1 MKSTTVIIAFGGKY
15 ERDSSSPPHGW
26 SSASRSRCL
35 STRMLNPLRASRRGY
50 ACSSNLL
57 GEKHVATRSNNKCTE
72 TIKSVDKVGLN
83 PFKLKATSINS
94 KMAHADKLRNFPLL
108 SFKLEKTSAAA
119 DADADNYQ
127 MIRYL
132 QSNVQLLHGGPLV
145 RSRKSAAAVDSD
157 DDYAV
162 KLAASIG
169 AEEEE
174 EEEEEVREFQREST
188 ALDGVDLN
196 LPFDRIPMEEQFK
209 ADDRSY

>member
-1 MKSTTVIIAFGGKY
+1 
-15 ERDSSSPPHGW
+15 
-26 SSASRSRCL
+26 
-35 STRMLNPLRASRRGY
+35 
-50 ACSSNLL
+50 
-57 GEKHVATRSNNKCTE
+57 
-72 TIKSVDKVGLN
+72 
-83 PFKLKATSINS
+83 
-94 KMAHADKLRNFPLL
+94 MAHADKLRNFPLL
-108 SFKLEKTSAAA
+108 SFKLEKTCRKKKLAAA

-174 EEEEEVREFQREST
+174 EVREFQREST
-188 ALDGVDLN
+188 G
-196 LPFDRIPMEEQFK
+196 FGW
-209 ADDRSY
+209 S

>member
-1 MKSTTVIIAFGGKY
+1 
-15 ERDSSSPPHGW
+15 
-26 SSASRSRCL
+26 
-35 STRMLNPLRASRRGY
+35 
-50 ACSSNLL
+50 
-57 GEKHVATRSNNKCTE
+57 
-72 TIKSVDKVGLN
+72 
-83 PFKLKATSINS
+83 
-94 KMAHADKLRNFPLL
+94 MAHADKLRNFPLL

-132 QSNVQLLHGGPLV
+132 QSNVQLLHGGPLD

-174 EEEEEVREFQREST
+174 EEVREFQREST
-188 ALDGVDLN
+188 G
-196 LPFDRIPMEEQFK
+196 FGW
-209 ADDRSY
+209 S